1 MAALWV
7 AVQVWAVG
15 AVALAVSAFTEH
27 PLVVM
32 AATLAGAIV
41 FGVLSAIPALDWL
54 RPYLLTDGWSA
65 LADVLRDP
73 MPTDGLLTGL
83 GRAACYI
90 LIGLS
95 VATGRM
101 LTKDG

>member
-1 MAALWV
+1 
-7 AVQVWAVG
+7 
-15 AVALAVSAFTEH
+15 
-27 PLVVM
+27 
-32 AATLAGAIV
+32 V

-54 RPYLLTDGWSA
+54 KPYLLTEGWNA
-65 LADVLRDP
+65 LPDVLRDP
-73 MPTDGLLTGL
+73 MPTDGLFTGL